1 MYIVSVTS
9 FFSFFFFQEIN
20 DSLKN
25 LQFYR
30 VHFNLLID
38 DLIFISGLTWIPRSE
53 SIVIIFY
60 TLTKIHKPTPVG
72 LVDL

>member
-9 FFSFFFFQEIN
+9 FFSFFFFQEID

-25 LQFYR
+25 LQSYP
-30 VHFNLLID
+30 VHFNLLIE